1 MAINFLSNINLN
13 KNELQ
18 LAVFQN
24 LAGAPATP
32 LEGQVYY
39 NTTDDN
45 LYVYTGAGW
54 VDLTSQGSGST
65 NLTKTVTTTDVTINS
80 STGTNVDIG
89 AATTSNAGV
98 MTSALYDNVI
108 LNNAKVSNVS
118 TNLSTSSSSTTLT
131 VNSSDGTN
139 AVLPA
144 ATVSVAGVMTATDK
158 TKLDGIAT
166 GAQVNVGTNI
176 AQGTRTTTTVPVTSS
191 TGTDATLTAATTLL
205 AGVMTSTDK
214 TKLDGIATGAE
225 VNVATNLSKTS
236 TTTDVTINS
245 STGTNVAIGAA
256 TGSVAGVMTS
266 ALYNNVIANNAK
278 VTNVTT
284 NLGYTASASNGIVT
298 SSDGTD
304 ATIPLVVSGGNAGL
318 MTGTD
323 KSKLDGIPGDIITEA
338 EGIASN
344 DNDTSLPTSAAVK
357 DYVDSAVTVGMAYK
371 GGYNASTNAP
381 ALDTGSPTVIAGDT
395 YTVTAAGNFF
405 TEAVQVGDVL
415 ISQITGTVAASL
427 TNWTVLNKNIPDIVN
442 ASTTA
447 SGIVELAT
455 IAETN
460 TGTDAT
466 RAVTPDGLDGWT
478 GSVQIATLGTISTG
492 AWQGTSISTTYTD
505 AKVVSVGGTAD
516 RITIGGTAGSPAVD
530 IASTYAGQT
539 SITTLGTI
547 SSGTWQGTAINQTYL
562 VGQSGT
568 NTGDEVAATTLVAGI
583 VELATGA
590 EVNAGTDTSRV
601 ITPSG
606 LVQWP
611 GSTNITTLGTI
622 ATGVWQGT
630 AINQTYLVGQSGT
643 NTGDEVAATAA
654 VQGIVEL
661 ATVAEVQAGTDPS
674 RVVTPDG
681 LAARSVVAQILVAS
695 LVSGAAQI
703 VHNLGTE
710 DIIVQLFDSI
720 SKETVFAD
728 VARTTLA
735 DVASTSTIKISF
747 GQTPAN
753 NVDVIITSARGATSV
768 TPTYS

>member
-1 MAINFLSNINLN
+1 MAINFLSNISLN

-18 LAVFQN
+18 LAVIHN
-24 LAGAPATP
+24 LPSDPATP

-80 STGTNVDIG
+80 STGTNVNIG

-98 MTSALYDNVI
+98 MTKALYDNVI
-108 LNNAKVSNVS
+108 LNNAKVTNVS
-118 TNLSTSSSSTTLT
+118 TNLSTSSSATTLT

-144 ATVSVAGVMTATDK
+144 ATVSVAGVMTAADK
-158 TKLDGIAT
+158 TKLDGIDA

-191 TGTDATLTAATTLL
+191 TGTDATLAAATTSL
-205 AGVMTSTDK
+205 AGVMTSADK
-214 TKLDGIATGAE
+214 TKLDGIATGAQ
-225 VNVATNLSKTS
+225 VNVGTNLTKTTS
-236 TTTDVTINS
+236 TTDVTINS

-266 ALYNNVIANNAK
+266 ALYDNVIANNAK

-284 NLGYTASASNGIVT
+284 NLGYTASTSNGIVT
-298 SSDGTD
+298 SSDGTN
-304 ATIPLVVSGGNAGL
+304 ATLPLVVSGGNAGL
-318 MTGTD
+318 MSGTD

-371 GGYNASTNAP
+371 GAYNASTNAP

-415 ISQITGTVAASL
+415 ISEITGTVAASL
-427 TNWTVLNKNIPDIVN
+427 ANWTVLNKNIPDIVN

-460 TGTDAT
+460 TGTDTT

-478 GSVQIATLGTISTG
+478 GSGQIITLGTIGTG
-492 AWQGTSISTTYTD
+492 AWQGSSISTTYTD
-505 AKVVSVGGTAD
+505 AKVVSVGGTSN
-516 RITIGGTAGSPAVD
+516 RITINGTTGSPSVD
-530 IASTYAGQT
+530 IASTYVGQT

-547 SSGTWQGTAINQTYL
+547 GTGTWQGTAINQTYL

-568 NTGDEVAATTLVAGI
+568 NTGDEVAATTSVAGI
-583 VELATGA
+583 VELATNT
-590 EVNAGTDTSRV
+590 EVNTGADTGRV

-606 LVQWP
+606 LGQWP
-611 GSTNITTLGTI
+611 GSTSITTLGTI
-622 ATGVWQGT
+622 ATGIWQGT

-643 NTGDEVAATAA
+643 NTGDEVSATVT

-661 ATVAEVQAGTDPS
+661 ATTAEVQAGTDTT

-681 LAARSVVAQILVAS
+681 LAARSVVAQIVVAS
-695 LVSGAAQI
+695 LVSGVAQV

-710 DIIVQLFDSI
+710 DIIVQLFDSTT
-720 SKETVFAD
+720 KETVFAD